1 MESILAG
8 LKAFFDTFG
17 STILLPVIIIILA
30 LVLGAKFGRAFRA
43 GITVGIAF
51 IGIGLVTGLMGNVL
65 TNVGQALTTNLG
77 IQRDIF
83 DVGWPAA
90 ASIAFGTKVGMAVI
104 PIALIVNIIFL
115 VLKITKTLN
124 VDVWNYWH
132 FAFLGSLVSIAT
144 KNVVFGMLAAAIAAA
159 LALFVA
165 DWTAKAVQSFYNV
178 PGISIPHLTS
188 GPGVP
193 FAILINWIF
202 EKIPAL
208 RKLRAD
214 PESIRK
220 KWGLFGEPV
229 VMGFIIGLVLGILA
243 YAFKVPAD
251 KTTLQVIADILNV
264 AMNLAAVM
272 LLLPRMVSI
281 LMEGLIPV
289 SEAASEF
296 MQKHA
301 SGREIYIGL
310 DAAILT
316 GHPSAISA
324 ALVLVPIAIFL
335 SIILPGNRVILFAD
349 LAVIPFVV
357 ALMAPVM
364 KGNIIRMIVAGILEL
379 GIGFYIATAMSP
391 FFTSAAIESGF
402 ALPENAVQ
410 ITSIADGFLWPNW
423 LFVNLVQWL
432 GGPIGLVVLVVLLGG
447 TLFLYLKN
455 PKGWERMAGAPAS
468 EE

>member
-1 MESILAG
+1 MESILAA

-51 IGIGLVTGLMGNVL
+51 IGIGLVTGLMGSVL
-65 TNVGQALTTNLG
+65 TNVGQSLTTNLG

-115 VLKITKTLN
+115 VLKLTKTLN

-144 KNVVFGMLAAAIAAA
+144 KNVVYGMIAAAIAAA

-165 DWTAKAVQSFYNV
+165 DWTAKAVQHFYNV

-193 FAILINWIF
+193 FAILVNWIF

-208 RKLRAD
+208 SKLQAD

-229 VMGFIIGLVLGILA
+229 VMGFFIGLVLGILA
-243 YAFKVPAD
+243 FAFKVPAE
-251 KTTLQVIADILNV
+251 KTTMQVIADILNV
-264 AMNLAAVM
+264 AMNLAGVM

-289 SEAASEF
+289 SEAANEF
-296 MQKHA
+296 MQKRA

-364 KGNIIRMIVAGILEL
+364 KGNIVRMIVAGVLEL

-391 FFTSAAIESGF
+391 FFTSAALESGF
-402 ALPENAVQ
+402 ALPEHAVQ

-455 PKGWERMAGAPAS
+455 PNRWEKMAGAPAVK
-468 EE
+468 E

>member
-1 MESILAG
+1 MESILAA

-30 LVLGAKFGRAFRA
+30 LILGAKFGRAFRA

-51 IGIGLVTGLMGNVL
+51 IGIGLVTGLMGSVL
-65 TNVGQALTTNLG
+65 TNVGQSLTTNLG

-115 VLKITKTLN
+115 VLKLTKTLN

-144 KNVVFGMLAAAIAAA
+144 KNVVYGMIAAAIAAA

-165 DWTAKAVQSFYNV
+165 DWTAKAVQHFYNV
-178 PGISIPHLTS
+178 PGISIHHLTS

-193 FAILINWIF
+193 FAILVNWFF

-208 RKLRAD
+208 SKLQAD
-214 PESIRK
+214 PESIRN

-229 VMGFIIGLVLGILA
+229 VMGFFIGLVLGILA
-243 YAFKVPAD
+243 FAFKVPAG
-251 KTTLQVIADILNV
+251 KTTMQVIADILNV
-264 AMNLAAVM
+264 AMNLAGVM

-289 SEAASEF
+289 SEASNEF
-296 MQKHA
+296 MQK
-301 SGREIYIGL
+301 R
-310 DAAILT
+310 
-316 GHPSAISA
+316 
-324 ALVLVPIAIFL
+324 VLPAER
-335 SIILPGNRVILFAD
+335 S
-349 LAVIPFVV
+349 
-357 ALMAPVM
+357 
-364 KGNIIRMIVAGILEL
+364 
-379 GIGFYIATAMSP
+379 
-391 FFTSAAIESGF
+391 TSVWMPQF
-402 ALPENAVQ
+402 
-410 ITSIADGFLWPNW
+410 
-423 LFVNLVQWL
+423 
-432 GGPIGLVVLVVLLGG
+432 
-447 TLFLYLKN
+447 
-455 PKGWERMAGAPAS
+455 
-468 EE
+468 